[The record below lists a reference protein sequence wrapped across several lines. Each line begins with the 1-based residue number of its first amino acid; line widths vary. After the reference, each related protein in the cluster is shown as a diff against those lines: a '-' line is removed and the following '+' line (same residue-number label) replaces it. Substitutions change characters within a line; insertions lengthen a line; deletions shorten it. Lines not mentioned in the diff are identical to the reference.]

1 MAFPPSISA
10 WHRGGKAPRQAV
22 LASFASQTGMEKYM
36 TIVVATRS
44 ADVIM
49 TNRGSHRKAALSHSC
64 MCPFPFLMRA
74 WPKSGYLSK
83 QTGKARQAFM
93 RSARQA
99 GFFAQGNDQLGSGL
113 LVLEQSPLARKVMG
127 TNRTSQ
133 RKKVQ
138 EAMAVAAE
146 RSLRRSIQSSW
157 GYWLA
162 FQKLGMSGR
171 RASERF
177 GLSF

>member
-1 MAFPPSISA
+1 MHVPISLFDA
-10 WHRGGKAPRQAV
+10 G
-22 LASFASQTGMEKYM
+22 
-36 TIVVATRS
+36 VAEVGVS
-44 ADVIM
+44 
-49 TNRGSHRKAALSHSC
+49 
-64 MCPFPFLMRA
+64 
-74 WPKSGYLSK
+74 SK

-99 GFFAQGNDQLGSGL
+99 GFFAQGNDRRSSL
-113 LVLEQSPLARKVMG
+113 LVLEQSPLARKAMG

-177 GLSF
+177 GLNF